1 MRVNKPP
8 LALYIHFPW
17 CEKKC
22 PYCDFNSHVP
32 DVGGSAKLDSEL
44 ETLYVD
50 QLLFDLDRD
59 IEDFHLEAQ
68 ISSVFMGGGT
78 PSLVSPAGIARLL
91 EGVDRRLPIASEA
104 ECTLEANPGSSDQ
117 IKFQGYRA
125 AGVNRLS
132 LGIQSFSDKKLQALG
147 RLHSGAEAKDAIA
160 SARRAGFDNIN
171 LDLIH
176 GLPNQNTD
184 DALTDLACA
193 NSFNPEHLS
202 WYQLTIEPNTV
213 FFNRTPKLPSEPEIE
228 DISAQG
234 RTWLYDHGYE
244 QYEVS
249 AFSRGENHRSLHN
262 LTYWHFGDYIG
273 LGAGAHGK
281 LTEHHPDFVI
291 TRTRK
296 SRVPNDYLKAAK
308 RIATPVEPAELKL
321 EFLMNALRLNQGFLL
336 SQFTER
342 TGLASSAL
350 TDFLDAGLAQGL
362 LIRDDQNVRP
372 TPRGLELLD
381 SLLLLV

>member
-1 MRVNKPP
+1 MRVSKTP

-22 PYCDFNSHVP
+22 PYCDFNSHVL
-32 DVGGSAKLDSEL
+32 DVGGSAHLDSEL
-44 ETLYVD
+44 ESIYID

-59 IEDFHLEAQ
+59 IEDFQLKAQ
-68 ISSVFMGGGT
+68 IGSIFMGGGT

-91 EGVDRRLPIASEA
+91 NEVDRRLPIASEA

-147 RLHSGAEAKDAIA
+147 RLHSGAEASDAIA
-160 SARRAGFDNIN
+160 AARKAGFDNIN

-176 GLPNQNTD
+176 GLPNQTTD

-193 NSFNPEHLS
+193 NTFSPEHLS

-213 FFNRTPKLPSEPEIE
+213 FFNRTPKLPSDPEME

-234 RTWLYDHGYE
+234 RTWLNDHGYE
-244 QYEVS
+244 QYEIS
-249 AFSRGENHRSLHN
+249 AFSRGKSHQSLHN
-262 LTYWHFGDYIG
+262 LNYWQFGDYIG

-281 LTEHHPDFVI
+281 LTQQHADLVI

-296 SRVPNDYLKAAK
+296 SRIPNDYLKAAK
-308 RIATPVEPAELKL
+308 RIATPVEQTELKL

-336 SQFTER
+336 SQFTQR
-342 TGLASSAL
+342 TGLASDEL
-350 TDFLDAGLAQGL
+350 TDFLNAGLAQGL
-362 LIRDDQNVRP
+362 LIKKDQNIRP
-372 TPRGLELLD
+372 TRRGLDLLD